1 MELSLFLIILCM
13 YGTSTV
19 SIMPELKHNVLQFG
33 YGVNFRYEGM
43 LSHSFDRFYVVT
55 KIERP
60 KVSDLNLTLF
70 QFDYNCSHVV
80 NIEKGTRF
88 KIPSTIKEMFDV
100 YCKNIIPYM
109 YLYKHQVEYYE
120 KTVYEILEK
129 DIGLILPK
137 FEDREKNIKQ
147 KRQII
152 SALISGFIGLA
163 YEGISSF
170 LQYKQQKAL
179 QQAMHTMN
187 KRASIE

>member
-1 MELSLFLIILCM
+1 
-13 YGTSTV
+13 
-19 SIMPELKHNVLQFG
+19 
-33 YGVNFRYEGM
+33 
-43 LSHSFDRFYVVT
+43 
-55 KIERP
+55 
-60 KVSDLNLTLF
+60 
-70 QFDYNCSHVV
+70 
-80 NIEKGTRF
+80 
-88 KIPSTIKEMFDV
+88 MFDV

-163 YEGISSF
+163 YEGIWSF
-170 LQYKQQKAL
+170 LQYK
-179 QQAMHTMN
+179 
-187 KRASIE
+187 

>member
-1 MELSLFLIILCM
+1 M
-13 YGTSTV
+13 YGTSAV
-19 SIMPELKHNVLQFG
+19 SIMPELKCNVLRFG

-43 LSHSFDRFYVVT
+43 LLHSFDTFYTVT
-55 KIERP
+55 KIEIP

-88 KIPSTIKEMFDV
+88 KIPSTIKEMFEV

-152 SALISGFIGLA
+152 SALISRLIGLA

-170 LQYKQQKAL
+170 LWYKREKAL
-179 QQAMHTMN
+179 QQA
-187 KRASIE
+187 SIQ